1 MATFGWAYIDCEDS
15 GSATTATAV
24 NGGPTGSIQ
33 YLTGANATSGSENL
47 LYHTAAFGPYSAN
60 TMVLSGTLVVSGT
73 ISASVFHV
81 EDIAIIDA
89 TGSTRFGDS
98 NDDTHIRTG
107 SMYVGKNGE
116 DPTFEVNL
124 TTAQTITKG
133 QRVNY
138 YEVSSS
144 THTSSQ
150 EDYIL
155 GVQAS
160 GEVVIR
166 LHSASTANSGALVI
180 IKDQLSDRGD
190 SIWVSASAGSGDVI
204 DGLDYYQ
211 ITGSLASISLFT
223 NGTAWYVF

>member
-1 MATFGWAYIDCEDS
+1 MGTFGWAYINCEDS
-15 GSATTATAV
+15 GSATTAT
-24 NGGPTGSIQ
+24 NGGPTGSVQ

-47 LYHTAAFGPYSAN
+47 LYHTAAYGPYAAN
-60 TMVLSGTLVVSGT
+60 TMVLSGTLLVSGT

-81 EDIAIIDA
+81 EDIAVIDA

-107 SMYVGKNGE
+107 SMYIGKNGVV
-116 DPTFEVNL
+116 DSTFTVDLN
-124 TTAQTITKG
+124 TSQTVVRG

-150 EDYIL
+150 DDYIL

-180 IKDQLSDRGD
+180 IKDQLADRGD

-204 DGLDYYQ
+204 DGVDYYQ